1 MDMPKPHTPNLHN
14 QVEETCMNAWPAL
27 KEVHY
32 DGWLIRLAN
41 GATRR
46 TNSVNVIG
54 PGRRPLPEKI
64 AYCEAI
70 YRAHAQPT
78 YFRVLSTA
86 TPDLDAALVARGY
99 AKEDET
105 KTLYM
110 NFRKH
115 RPPAPAKGVAVDI
128 LEGRPTRQG
137 LAAYQRHSRC
147 SDAEAQ
153 GRRDVL
159 DALSVP
165 AFFAEARDDSG
176 EIASVGFGAIHDKLI
191 CLQWVVTDPAQR
203 RKGLSRAAL
212 SALLRRGLDAGATGA
227 CLQVV
232 ANNCSAISLYES
244 LGFSHE
250 LYRYHYRV
258 R

>member
-1 MDMPKPHTPNLHN
+1 MDMPILKA

-46 TNSVNVIG
+46 TNSVNVVG

-70 YRAHAQPT
+70 YRAHGQPS
-78 YFRVLSTA
+78 YFRLLSDCDPA
-86 TPDLDAALVARGY
+86 LEKALDARGY
-99 AKEDET
+99 RAEDET
-105 KTLYM
+105 LTLYM

-115 RPPAPAKGVAVDI
+115 RPKAPDPAI
-128 LEGRPTRQG
+128 LTDVREGRPTSAWLEAHRV
-137 LAAYQRHSRC
+137 HSRRTPE
-147 SDAEAQ
+147 EA
-153 GRRDVL
+153 GALHTVL
-159 DALSVP
+159 ASLAVP
-165 AFFAEARDDSG
+165 ALFAEARGTDG
-176 EIASVGFGAIHDKLI
+176 HIASVAFCGIHQNI
-191 CLQWVVTDPAQR
+191 ACVQWVVTDPEQR
-203 RKGLSRAAL
+203 RMGLSHAALCALLSRA
-212 SALLRRGLDAGATGA
+212 RDAGAKGA
-227 CLQVV
+227 CLQVLA
-232 ANNCSAISLYES
+232 ANTPAIALYER
-244 LGFSHE
+244 LGFACE

>member
-1 MDMPKPHTPNLHN
+1 MDTPKLNA

-54 PGRRPLPEKI
+54 PGRRPLAEKI

-70 YRAHAQPT
+70 YRAHGQPA
-78 YFRVLSTA
+78 YFRLLSHA
-86 TPDLDAALVARGY
+86 APDLESALDARGY
-99 AKEDET
+99 RAEDET
-105 KTLYM
+105 VTLYM
-110 NFRKH
+110 NFAGRRMPK
-115 RPPAPAKGVAVDI
+115 PAPTIVTDVR
-128 LEGRPTRQG
+128 EGRPTAAW
-137 LAAYQRHSRC
+137 LAAHRIHSRRTPQ
-147 SDAEAQ
+147 EAAALHA
-153 GRRDVL
+153 VL
-159 DALSVP
+159 DAVAVP
-165 AFFAEARDDSG
+165 AFFAEARG
-176 EIASVGFGAIHDKLI
+176 EDGGIASVAFCGIHERI
-191 CLQWVVTDPAQR
+191 ACVQWVVTDPAQR
-203 RKGLSRAAL
+203 RMGLSHATLAAL
-212 SALLRRGLDAGATGA
+212 LERAKAAGARGA

-232 ANNCSAISLYES
+232 AANAPAIALYER
-244 LGFSHE
+244 LGFTCE

>member
-1 MDMPKPHTPNLHN
+1 MDTPKLNAL
-14 QVEETCMNAWPAL
+14 VEETCMNAWPAL
-27 KEVHY
+27 KEVFY

-54 PGRRPLPEKI
+54 EGQRAIADKI

-70 YRAHAQPT
+70 YRAHAQPS
-78 YFRVLSTA
+78 YFRILSTA
-86 TPDLDAALVARGY
+86 PPDLDDALATRGY
-99 AKEDET
+99 AREDET
-105 KTLYM
+105 RTLFM
-110 NFRKH
+110 NFSKR
-115 RPPAPAKGVAVDI
+115 RPPKTKSDVAVEIRD
-128 LEGRPTRQG
+128 GRPSPQW

-159 DALSVP
+159 NMISVP
-165 AFFAEARDDSG
+165 AFFAEAHDETG
-176 EIASVGFGAIHDKLI
+176 EIASVGFGAIHDRLI

-212 SALLRRGLDAGATGA
+212 SALLRRGQEAGAAGA

-232 ANNCSAISLYES
+232 SDNHSAIRLYES
-244 LGFSHE
+244 LGFTNE

>member
-1 MDMPKPHTPNLHN
+1 MDTPKLNQ

-27 KEVHY
+27 KEVFY

-54 PGRRPLPEKI
+54 PGNRALHDKI
-64 AYCEAI
+64 AYCEGV

-78 YFRVLSTA
+78 YFRILSTA
-86 TPDLDAALVARGY
+86 TPDLDDALVARGY
-99 AKEDET
+99 ARQDET

-110 NFRKH
+110 NFRKR
-115 RPPAPAKGVAVDI
+115 RPPPPDKAIAVDI
-128 LEGRPTRQG
+128 LEGRPSG
-137 LAAYQRHSRC
+137 EWLAAYQRLSGC

-159 DALSVP
+159 KVLSVP
-165 AFFAEARDDSG
+165 AFFTEARDDSG
-176 EIASVGFGAIHDKLI
+176 EIASVGFGAIHDRLI

-203 RKGLSRAAL
+203 RRGLSRAAL
-212 SALLRRGLDAGATGA
+212 STLLRRGQDAGATGA

-232 ANNCSAISLYES
+232 ANNHSAIRLYEG
-244 LGFSHE
+244 LGFTSE